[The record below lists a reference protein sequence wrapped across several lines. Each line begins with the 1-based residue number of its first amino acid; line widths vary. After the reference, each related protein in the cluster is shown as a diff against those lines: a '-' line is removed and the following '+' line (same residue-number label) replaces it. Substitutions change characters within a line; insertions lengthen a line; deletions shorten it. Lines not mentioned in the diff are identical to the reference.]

1 MKLNNEKDGVVFAV
15 LSFMMWGLTPIYWK
29 LTQHIS
35 SGEILAQRVFWSFI
49 FMLMLLIFL
58 RKWNLYVKFV
68 KEIIKKPKLFWS
80 LFLASVLISSNW
92 GIFMWAVIEGKIV
105 EVSLG
110 QYINPLTSM
119 LIGVI
124 VLKEKLSSSQVL
136 AFVLAGMGV
145 LTLTLHYGVIPWIS
159 LSLALTFGFYGLA
172 KKMIKVDS
180 TIGLALETMLISPIA
195 LVFLTY
201 WMFQSQIQ
209 FFDSVSTGLLL
220 IGSGAVTVL
229 PLLFFTMSAKKV
241 TLSLIG
247 ILQYISPTILLL
259 TGVFLYNETLSQA
272 HLIALIFIWSAL
284 AIYTFP
290 SITKRGKKSEVHK
303 KRRPNDQVT

>member
-1 MKLNNEKDGVVFAV
+1 MELNNEKDGVVYATF
-15 LSFMMWGLTPIYWK
+15 SFMMWGLTPIYWK

-35 SGEILAQRVFWSFI
+35 PGEILAQRVIWSFI
-49 FMLMLLIFL
+49 FMIVLLIFL
-58 RKWNLYVKFV
+58 RKWKLYVKFV
-68 KEIIKKPKLFWS
+68 KEILKKPKLFWS
-80 LFLASVLISSNW
+80 LLLASVLISSNW

-105 EVSLG
+105 EASLG
-110 QYINPLTSM
+110 QYINPITSM

-145 LTLTLHYGVIPWIS
+145 LTLTLHYGEIPWIS

-172 KKMIKVDS
+172 KKMIKADS
-180 TIGLALETMLISPIA
+180 TIGLALETMMITPIG

-201 WMFQSQIQ
+201 WMLQSEIQ
-209 FFDSVSTGLLL
+209 FFDSVSTSLLL

-241 TLSLIG
+241 TLSLLG
-247 ILQYISPTILLL
+247 ILQYIAPTIVLI
-259 TGVFLYNETLSQA
+259 TGVFLYGETLSQA
-272 HLIALIFIWSAL
+272 HLIAFTFIWSAL
-284 AIYTFP
+284 AIYMFS
-290 SITKRGKKSEVHK
+290 SITKKGKKSEVHT
-303 KRRPNDQVT
+303 KRKMGA